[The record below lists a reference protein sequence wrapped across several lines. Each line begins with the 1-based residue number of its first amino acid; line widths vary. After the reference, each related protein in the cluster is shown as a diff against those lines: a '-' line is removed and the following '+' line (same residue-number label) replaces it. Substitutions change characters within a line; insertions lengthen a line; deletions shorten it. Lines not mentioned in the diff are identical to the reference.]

1 MLGIRRLADKIQ
13 ISANDGLTPQGKGRV
28 SSKMGEYS
36 VDVHYTGLLG
46 LP

>member
-1 MLGIRRLADKIQ
+1 MLGIRQLADKIQ

-28 SSKMGEYS
+28 SSKNNS